1 MKQKALTLMCKTVRA
16 AAVAASTTIVA
27 EELYAKMPTSDLFS
41 LQSPGGHTT
50 SDYKVEAHK
59 LNTQKSG
66 FQFYFSTQDT
76 TIENV
81 SIFQ

>member
-50 SDYKVEAHK
+50 SGQ
-59 LNTQKSG
+59 LT
-66 FQFYFSTQDT
+66 FSVSLFLLLPLPDT
-76 TIENV
+76 TI
-81 SIFQ
+81 